1 MSEKTTLSRRPKAQ
15 RPMSGETSRP
25 QKKSLAKRQQILDA
39 AARALADQGYSEAKL
54 SEIADEVGTHAGS
67 LYYYF
72 SSREELVRAVLL
84 TSLERM
90 SAQLAEGLD
99 ESEGL
104 PPLERLQAF
113 VRAVLTR
120 RTSAKDD
127 YLRAYMRNFNQVPP
141 SIRRELSA
149 KRHQVREALLR
160 LVREAQAAGQISAE
174 IDPGLVT
181 LFIVGATNSVGLWHD
196 SSGPNSPE
204 EISSAFAELLMR
216 GLLGAAAPQPAS
228 AARA

>member
-1 MSEKTTLSRRPKAQ
+1 MSEKTTLSPRAKARRP
-15 RPMSGETSRP
+15 TSSEATRTH
-25 QKKSLAKRQQILDA
+25 KKSLAKRQQILDA

-72 SSREELVRAVLL
+72 ASREELVRAVLL

-90 SAQLAEGLD
+90 SAQLSEALD
-99 ESEGL
+99 RPSADA

-113 VRAVLTR
+113 VRAVLAR
-120 RTSAKDD
+120 RTSVKDD

-149 KRHQVREALLR
+149 KRHQVREALLQ
-160 LVREAQAAGQISAE
+160 LVQEAQAAGQIAAE
-174 IDPGLVT
+174 LDPGLVT

-196 SSGPNSPE
+196 SAGPNTPE
-204 EISSAFAELLMR
+204 QICLR
-216 GLLGAAAPQPAS
+216 RTPD
-228 AARA
+228 ARAPRRRREVGVVCWT